1 MSPVNS
7 LIVNIYNTLT
17 RRLEEIVPMKRGR
30 IRLFVCGPTVFNFI
44 HLGNART
51 FVLFDSLAKYLTA
64 SGYEVFYLQNI
75 TDIDDKTLKVAAQ
88 TGVPWQDV
96 SSRFFEEY
104 LRDMKALGV
113 DSVNVYAKATLYM
126 DEIRSQIRRLMN
138 RGYAYETQDGVY
150 FHVEK
155 FRDMGELSGQ
165 KLDKVVPGSRVV
177 PSEQKI
183 NPVDFVLWKKHK
195 AGEPSWDS
203 PWGPGRPGWHIEDT
217 AITESF
223 FGSMYDIHGGGKDLV
238 FPHHEAEIGQMR
250 AISGKKHLA
259 RYWIHGG
266 YLNMGADKMSKSA
279 GNFIML
285 REALKKYT
293 RQQIRFFLL
302 NANYAS
308 DLLYTEELFKASCE
322 ALDRIQHAYDMA
334 LENVDRRESNTLST
348 GYYLSRIKGHLD
360 NNFDTRSV
368 FATLL
373 EMSSEIF
380 RTGGRLQGDSASGAI
395 ETFQYVDNILGILAQ
410 GSAASDTGRII
421 EGILRLREE
430 FRRRK
435 DFSTSDMIRRILEDS
450 GVRIEDDAS
459 GTKWKIG

>member
-223 FGSMYDIHGGGKDLV
+223 FGL
-238 FPHHEAEIGQMR
+238 PR
-250 AISGKKHLA
+250 ASL
-259 RYWIHGG
+259 R
-266 YLNMGADKMSKSA
+266 KSA
-279 GNFIML
+279 ACL
-285 REALKKYT
+285 TTSSALGEPNLPLTKS
-293 RQQIRFFLL
+293 L
-302 NANYAS
+302 
-308 DLLYTEELFKASCE
+308 
-322 ALDRIQHAYDMA
+322 
-334 LENVDRRESNTLST
+334 
-348 GYYLSRIKGHLD
+348 
-360 NNFDTRSV
+360 TRSTTTMAIFSWLFPV
-368 FATLL
+368 ILTYLPLSAT
-373 EMSSEIF
+373 
-380 RTGGRLQGDSASGAI
+380 
-395 ETFQYVDNILGILAQ
+395 
-410 GSAASDTGRII
+410 RII
-421 EGILRLREE
+421 LNP
-430 FRRRK
+430 
-435 DFSTSDMIRRILEDS
+435 DSTVLKNPPYH
-450 GVRIEDDAS
+450 V
-459 GTKWKIG
+459 